1 MLDRALGQG
10 PVTANIRVQPLRQC
24 WVETGQRGLCIG
36 GFAQSIVRLGPS
48 DSCYLLRILQT

>member
-1 MLDRALGQG
+1 M
-10 PVTANIRVQPLRQC
+10 TANIRVQPLRQC

>member
-10 PVTANIRVQPLRQC
+10 PVTANIRVQPLRLC
-24 WVETGQRGLCIG
+24 WVETGQRGLFIG

-48 DSCYLLRILQT
+48 DSRDLLRFFQP